1 MLKSTSKHYAKKKQ
15 IYLLKKLLNSQILHE
30 SRKNTDMGCWVLW
43 QNNGTLHSVASSPNF
58 APASQ
63 VYVGHYFSKAHSIS
77 FSHYK
82 NGRKNQKR
90 ESANVKLCFY
100 VQQQVLGF
108 TLVVAIFYSL
118 VSKAQNWLSCTQIEF
133 MSILSLLKIY

>member
-15 IYLLKKLLNSQILHE
+15 IHLLKKLLNSQILHE

-43 QNNGTLHSVASSPNF
+43 QNKNCSGISGLCGPLFFSH
-58 APASQ
+58 
-63 VYVGHYFSKAHSIS
+63 FSKAHCIS

-82 NGRKNQKR
+82 NGRKNQKW